1 MAKVKPNTHMF
12 ELRLTFHC
20 LGISCLAGAVFL
32 QVLVFMDIASQGF
45 FMGVE
50 KNPLILNTEIGL
62 TVFCVVYFLS
72 LSISR
77 IDSFLNSRKN

>member
-1 MAKVKPNTHMF
+1 MAKVKPNEHMF
-12 ELRLTFHC
+12 GLQLTFHSI
-20 LGISCLAGAVFL
+20 GISCLAGAVFL

-50 KNPLILNTEIGL
+50 KNPLILNAEIAF
-62 TVFCVVYFLS
+62 TAFSVVYLLY

-77 IDSFLNSRKN
+77 IRSFLNSRIN

>member
-1 MAKVKPNTHMF
+1 MVRVKLDEHMF
-12 ELRLTFHC
+12 GLRLTFHC